1 MDIPETLQQDFSGA
15 PLRRDSLEADPL
27 KQFQSWFKYALES
40 DYPAPNAVSL
50 ATSSSNGEP
59 SVRTVLVKQF
69 DTEGFV
75 FYTNYNST
83 KAKQIEQ
90 STSVSVLFPWV
101 QLGRQVIITGPAKQI
116 SREASARYFH
126 SRSRGSQLSAWASQQ
141 SHPVD
146 SRPELEGALR
156 EIERR
161 FASDVVPLPDFWGG
175 YRIHAL
181 TYEFWQ
187 SRPDRLHDRFRYTRG
202 VDTDWSITRLSP

>member
-59 SVRTVLVKQF
+59 SVRTVLIKQF

-161 FASDVVPLPDFWGG
+161 FSSDVVPLPDFWGG

-202 VDTDWSITRLSP
+202 VDNDWSITRLSP

>member
-90 STSVSVLFPWV
+90 STSVSLLFPWV
-101 QLGRQVIITGPAKQI
+101 QLGRQVIITGPAQQI

-161 FASDVVPLPDFWGG
+161 FSSGVVPLPDFWGG

-202 VDTDWSITRLSP
+202 VNNDWGITRLSP

>member
-90 STSVSVLFPWV
+90 STCVSVLFPWV

-116 SREASARYFH
+116 SLEASARYFH
-126 SRSRGSQLSAWASQQ
+126 SRSRGSQLSAWTSQQ
-141 SHPVD
+141 SRPVD

-161 FASDVVPLPDFWGG
+161 FSSDVVPLPDFWGG

-202 VDTDWSITRLSP
+202 VDNDWSITRLSP

>member
-1 MDIPETLQQDFSGA
+1 MDIPETLQQDFSGE

-59 SVRTVLVKQF
+59 SVRTVLIKQF

-90 STSVSVLFPWV
+90 STCVSVLFPWV

-126 SRSRGSQLSAWASQQ
+126 SRSRGSQLSAWTSQQ
-141 SHPVD
+141 SRPVD

-161 FASDVVPLPDFWGG
+161 FSSDVVPLPDFWGG

-202 VDTDWSITRLSP
+202 VDNDWSITRLSP

>member
-90 STSVSVLFPWV
+90 STSVSLLFPWV

-202 VDTDWSITRLSP
+202 VDNDWGITRLSP

>member
-90 STSVSVLFPWV
+90 STCVSVLFPWV

-126 SRSRGSQLSAWASQQ
+126 SRSRGSQLSAWTSQQ
-141 SHPVD
+141 SRPVD

-161 FASDVVPLPDFWGG
+161 FSSDVVPLPDFWGG

-202 VDTDWSITRLSP
+202 IDNDWGITRLSP

>member
-126 SRSRGSQLSAWASQQ
+126 SRSRGSQLSAWTSQQ
-141 SHPVD
+141 SRPVD

-161 FASDVVPLPDFWGG
+161 FSSDVVPLPDFWGG

-202 VDTDWSITRLSP
+202 VDNDWGITRLSP

>member
-59 SVRTVLVKQF
+59 SVRTVLIKQF

-141 SHPVD
+141 SRPVD

-161 FASDVVPLPDFWGG
+161 FSSDVVPLPDFWGG

-202 VDTDWSITRLSP
+202 ANNDWSITRLSP

>member
-90 STSVSVLFPWV
+90 STSVSLLFPWV

-161 FASDVVPLPDFWGG
+161 FSSDVVPLPDFWGG

-187 SRPDRLHDRFRYTRG
+187 SRPDRLHDRFRYTRSI
-202 VDTDWSITRLSP
+202 DNDWGITRLSP

>member
-1 MDIPETLQQDFSGA
+1 MDIPETLQQDFSGE

-126 SRSRGSQLSAWASQQ
+126 SRSRGSQLSAWTSQQ
-141 SHPVD
+141 SRPVD

-161 FASDVVPLPDFWGG
+161 FSSDVVPLPDFWGG

-202 VDTDWSITRLSP
+202 VDNDWSITRLSP

>member
-59 SVRTVLVKQF
+59 SVRTVLIKQF

-126 SRSRGSQLSAWASQQ
+126 SRSRGSQLSAWTSQQ
-141 SHPVD
+141 SRPVD

-161 FASDVVPLPDFWGG
+161 FSSDVVPLPDFWGG

-202 VDTDWSITRLSP
+202 VDNEWSITRLSP

>member
-90 STSVSVLFPWV
+90 SNSVSVSFPWV

-161 FASDVVPLPDFWGG
+161 FSSDVVPLPDFWGG

-202 VDTDWSITRLSP
+202 VDNDWGITRLSP

>member
-59 SVRTVLVKQF
+59 SVRTVLIKQF

-126 SRSRGSQLSAWASQQ
+126 SRSRGSQLSAWTSQQ
-141 SHPVD
+141 SRPVD

-161 FASDVVPLPDFWGG
+161 FSSDVVPLPDFWGG

-202 VDTDWSITRLSP
+202 VDNDWVITRLSP

>member
-90 STSVSVLFPWV
+90 STSVSLLFPWV

-126 SRSRGSQLSAWASQQ
+126 SRSRGSQLSAWTSQQ
-141 SHPVD
+141 SRPVD

-161 FASDVVPLPDFWGG
+161 FSSDVVPLPDFWGG

-202 VDTDWSITRLSP
+202 VDNDWSITRLSP

>member
-1 MDIPETLQQDFSGA
+1 MDIPEALQQDFSGA

-59 SVRTVLVKQF
+59 SVRTVLIKQF

-90 STSVSVLFPWV
+90 STSVSLLFPWV

-126 SRSRGSQLSAWASQQ
+126 SRSRGSQLSAWTSQQ
-141 SHPVD
+141 SRPVD

-161 FASDVVPLPDFWGG
+161 FSSDVVPLPDFWGG

-202 VDTDWSITRLSP
+202 VDNDWSITRLSP

>member
-90 STSVSVLFPWV
+90 STCVSVLFPWV

-126 SRSRGSQLSAWASQQ
+126 SRSRGSQLSAWTSQQ
-141 SHPVD
+141 SRPVD

-161 FASDVVPLPDFWGG
+161 FSSDVVPLPDFWGG
-175 YRIHAL
+175 YSIHAL

-202 VDTDWSITRLSP
+202 VDNDWSITRLSP

>member
-1 MDIPETLQQDFSGA
+1 MDIPETLQQDFSGE

-161 FASDVVPLPDFWGG
+161 FSSDVVPLPDFWGG

-202 VDTDWSITRLSP
+202 VANAWSITRLSP

>member
-1 MDIPETLQQDFSGA
+1 MDIPETLQQDFSGE

-90 STSVSVLFPWV
+90 STSVSLLFPWV

-161 FASDVVPLPDFWGG
+161 FSSDVVPLPDFWGG

-202 VDTDWSITRLSP
+202 VDNDWGITRLSP